1 MQKNDQTII
10 EKLEKG
16 RAEFAYRCVE
26 EVIKLESENEKVKEV
41 IEKFKEEL
49 KEKAKEEIN
58 GSFITE
64 FFKDPEK
71 FLKKEEYEKLKDK
84 EKKVVDKYKDLLKN
98 YRSYSRRLPS
108 MILSNGLG
116 QTLAFVHEKK
126 KGEKNAYAILYN
138 QLTAYM
144 KSNSSIRI
152 PMPSN
157 GCDLLKWVISCKS
170 EDYRYITQ
178 ELLAFLNWLRRFAE
192 GLIEESE

>member
-1 MQKNDQTII
+1 MQKNSQTVID
-10 EKLEKG
+10 KLEKG

-26 EVIKLESENEKVKEV
+26 EVIKLESEIEEVKKVIENFKKELRKEKVNDGFV
-41 IEKFKEEL
+41 
-49 KEKAKEEIN
+49 
-58 GSFITE
+58 GE

-71 FLKKEEYEKLKDK
+71 FLKKEDYEKLKNE
-84 EKKVVDKYKDLLKN
+84 EKKLVDKYKDLLKN

-126 KGEKNAYAILYN
+126 KDEKNAYAILYN

-152 PMPSN
+152 PMPPN
-157 GCDLLKWVISCKS
+157 ENDLLKWVICCKS
-170 EDYRYITQ
+170 EKYRYITQ

-192 GLIEESE
+192 GLIEEEE

>member
-1 MQKNDQTII
+1 MQKNSQTVID
-10 EKLEKG
+10 KLEKG
-16 RAEFAYRCVE
+16 RADFAYRCVE

-71 FLKKEEYEKLKDK
+71 FLKEEYEKLKDK

-157 GCDLLKWVISCKS
+157 GCDLLKWVISCNS
-170 EDYRYITQ
+170 EKYRYITQ